1 MRRPSFIRHEKIHLQ
16 QQLELGILPFY
27 ILYGLFYA
35 LNRLRGMGH
44 NIAYRQIIFE
54 IEAYACDA
62 TPGYLEKR
70 KPYAWWKYRKFI
82 LAKPQ

>member
-1 MRRPSFIRHEKIHLQ
+1 
-16 QQLELGILPFY
+16 
-27 ILYGLFYA
+27 
-35 LNRLRGMGH
+35 MGH

-82 LAKPQ
+82 LDKAQ